1 MPDPDTSALRDRL
14 EKMEA
19 KIDRLERR
27 LKREASQTLVAART
41 LAERDNS
48 YPDTYDGLV
57 KLMDRRGVPRRL
69 ASGAKKPSGSR
80 AQTYVSLTE
89 LEAGEELG
97 TQSVQRDGGLM

>member
-1 MPDPDTSALRDRL
+1 MPDTAADDLQARVDEL
-14 EKMEA
+14 EA

-27 LKREASQTLVAART
+27 LKQEASETLVAVRT
-41 LAERDNS
+41 LAERDNRWPS
-48 YPDTYDGLV
+48 TYDGLV

-69 ASGAKKPSGSR
+69 ASGAIKPEGSR